1 MILSTP
7 YLHVQAIR
15 RRYRDEGKPTIA
27 KPAGYN
33 ITLNLPN
40 GNVGTTVT
48 SHVLIDS
55 DSDFIWLSTYYYVQD
70 AAWDP
75 EVRGNGEITGDAGE
89 RNISLEI
96 LSTGRTL
103 SNPREVY
110 PSLFDWGAHPFG
122 GNDTGSEMQ
131 DGPTANEG
139 EFGILR
145 CYLPE
150 PIVVKGGDR
159 IGATLRIVQAAAP
172 LGHVLLLSGVRLFMR
187 GG

>member
-15 RRYRDEGKPTIA
+15 RRYRDEGRPTLA

-40 GNVGTTVT
+40 GNVDTTVENN
-48 SHVLIDS
+48 VLIDS
-55 DSDFIWLSTYYYVQD
+55 DSDFVWLSTYFYVQD

-75 EVRGNGEITGDAGE
+75 EIRSNGEVTGDIGE
-89 RNISLEI
+89 RLLSIQI
-96 LSTGRTL
+96 LSSGRTL
-103 SNPREVY
+103 SNPREIY
-110 PSLFDWGAHPFG
+110 PGPFDWGAHPFG

-131 DGPTANEG
+131 DGPAANEG

-159 IGATLRIVQAAAP
+159 IAASLRVVQAVGP
-172 LGHVLLLSGVRLFMR
+172 LGHLLLLSGVRLFTR

>member
-15 RRYRDEGKPTIA
+15 RRYRDEGRPTIA

-40 GNVGTTVT
+40 GAVGTTVENN
-48 SHVLIDS
+48 VPIDS

-70 AAWDP
+70 DPWDP
-75 EVRGNGEITGDAGE
+75 EVRGNGEVTGDVGE
-89 RNISLEI
+89 RNISIQI
-96 LSTGRTL
+96 LSSGRTL
-103 SNPREVY
+103 SNPREIY
-110 PSLFDWGAHPFG
+110 PAPFDWGAQAFG

-131 DGPTANEG
+131 DGPTVNEG

-159 IGATLRIVQAAAP
+159 ISATIRIVQAAAP
-172 LGHVLLLSGVRLFMR
+172 LGHLLLLSGVRLFTR